1 MEESYSHRRA
11 LAHDTLG
18 RGPMP
23 LALSHGVSFGP
34 NGMIAFGSRNV
45 RIVKL
50 AELDEA
56 SSTGPTLHATTAR
69 VERALRVRASGAA
82 QNAADETNAET
93 LPPPAKLE
101 AAACEYK
108 EAAAA
113 APGAADAQAARRE
126 QHLWKL
132 VGAALAQSIDEQVIA
147 VL

>member
-50 AELDEA
+50 AELDKA
-56 SSTGPTLHATTAR
+56 SSTGPVRIWASSFSPRHARYFISGFASKAVALATTVSR
-69 VERALRVRASGAA
+69 RRRDIREASVS
-82 QNAADETNAET
+82 E
-93 LPPPAKLE
+93 
-101 AAACEYK
+101 
-108 EAAAA
+108 
-113 APGAADAQAARRE
+113 
-126 QHLWKL
+126 
-132 VGAALAQSIDEQVIA
+132 V
-147 VL
+147 